1 MLIYVSITQDKAE
14 HPIRDWK
21 KIQIKDLA
29 ELHNIIK
36 TYPYSNANFY
46 DGYRKA
52 DNIISF
58 NNLLIYDIDNN
69 KDTPNLTIKQA
80 EILLTQN
87 QIHALIMP
95 TKSNNKEKKMG
106 ILHKDIESLFQQSL
120 RTS

>member
-1 MLIYVSITQDKAE
+1 MSPSLK
-14 HPIRDWK
+14 IRRNIQSEIGK

-95 TKSNNKEKKMG
+95 TKSNNKEKKMA